1 MLGRQRVQSSAEPST
16 PRVQSFHREEEQEE
30 RETTIV
36 PTAAPAP
43 TFVRES
49 RPAPLLTVLGSA
61 AKLHG
66 KFEIADSI
74 EIECEIGGE
83 LTVGGKLVVG
93 KNGIV
98 RADVHTVDAVIV
110 GLYEGNLVATG
121 DVEIAETGR
130 VIGNIET
137 DSLVIS
143 KGGFFNGNVI
153 KPSEPSM
160 PRGQRPTP
168 VSLEERR
175 AAFR

>member
-1 MLGRQRVQSSAEPST
+1 MLGRQRVQSSAETSL

-30 RETTIV
+30 RETIV
-36 PTAAPAP
+36 PAAVPAPA
-43 TFVRES
+43 FVRET
-49 RPAPLLTVLGSA
+49 RPAPLLSVLGSS
-61 AKLHG
+61 AKLNG
-66 KFEIADSI
+66 KFDIAESI

-98 RADVHTVDAVIV
+98 RADAHTVDAVIV

-153 KPSEPSM
+153 KPQEPSV
-160 PRGQRPTP
+160 PRGQRT

-175 AAFR
+175 TAYR